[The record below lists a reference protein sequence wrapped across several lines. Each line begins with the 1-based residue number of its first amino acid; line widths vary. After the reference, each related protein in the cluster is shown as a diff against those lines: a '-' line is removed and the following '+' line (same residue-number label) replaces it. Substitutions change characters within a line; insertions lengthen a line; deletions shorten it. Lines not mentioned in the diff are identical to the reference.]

1 MNDTQHPT
9 HPTHPIQPTQPTQA
23 PDQAAPLPAG
33 RPLWRDKARAS
44 LLHAAAAAL
53 VVAAVAAVVLALWFP
68 GVYRGLSG
76 GLHLLLL
83 VVVVD
88 VVMGPVL
95 TFVVFNPAKPRA
107 ELARDLG
114 IIVALQ
120 LAALGYG
127 VWTLAQAR
135 PTHLVFEV
143 DLFRVVTPSDLSGV
157 EMDAAPPAMQRTPWT
172 GPVLIGVTKPTTP
185 AEQMDA
191 TMRSLAGQPLAA
203 MPRYW
208 VPFESQRPQVLS
220 HARGLT
226 ELRPGD
232 GVARQQVDQALAR
245 AGLSADQARWLPLMA
260 RRAQGVVLVDSQGE
274 PRALVDIVP

>member
-1 MNDTQHPT
+1 MNDTPHSTNPT
-9 HPTHPIQPTQPTQA
+9 HLTNPLPA
-23 PDQAAPLPAG
+23 PDTAAPVPAG
-33 RPLWRDKARAS
+33 RPLWLEKARAA
-44 LLHAAAAAL
+44 LLHAAASAL

-76 GLHLLLL
+76 GLNLLLL
-83 VVVVD
+83 VVLVD

-95 TFVVFNPAKPRA
+95 TFVVFNPAKPKA

-143 DLFRVVTPSDLSGV
+143 DLFRVVTPSDLSDA
-157 EMDAAPPAMQRTPWT
+157 EMNAAPPALQRTPWT
-172 GPVLIGVTKPTTP
+172 GPVVIGVTKPTDP
-185 AEQMDA
+185 AQQMEA

-203 MPRYW
+203 MPRFW
-208 VPFESQRPQVLS
+208 VPFESQRPQVLA

-232 GVARQQVDQALAR
+232 GVARQQLDQALAR
-245 AGLSADQARWLPLMA
+245 AGLSADQVRWLPLMA
-260 RRAQGVVLVDSQGE
+260 RRAQGVVLVDGKGE
-274 PRALVDIVP
+274 PRALLDIVP